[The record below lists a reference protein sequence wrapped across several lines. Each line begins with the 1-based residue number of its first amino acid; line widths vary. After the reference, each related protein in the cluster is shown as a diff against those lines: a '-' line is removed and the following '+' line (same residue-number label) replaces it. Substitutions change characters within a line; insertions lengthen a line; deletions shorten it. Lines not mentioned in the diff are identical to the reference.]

1 MFGHVGDQ
9 LNGLESRMSGFD
21 LDASH
26 SLDPHML
33 DNGDSMKGGPGG
45 GMQNGSASN
54 SSNDMA
60 IKVLVSNK
68 DAGSNIRKFKQQIF
82 ADIRRRW
89 S

>member
-21 LDASH
+21 LDA

-82 ADIRRRW
+82 AYDGAEAD
-89 S
+89 